1 MTKIKIISISETIKD
16 LEILIQQTQ
25 DELVTQL
32 EFDDSGA
39 VSKELLQIHI
49 QHLLI
54 AKANLESVIKTGGV
68 DETHTLIH

>member
-1 MTKIKIISISETIKD
+1 MTKIKTISISEIIKD
-16 LEILIQQTQ
+16 LDVFIQQTQ

-32 EFDDSGA
+32 EFNDVGA
-39 VSKELLQIHI
+39 VSNELMQIHI

-68 DETHTLIH
+68 DGTHTLID